1 MIRFPTTRTSTSAAY
16 GRTLACLALG
26 ALGMLTACGSDD
38 AASAAT
44 ITPTIT
50 PAVDSAVTSTGE
62 WCAVARQ
69 MDAVTDAVNLD
80 ASSTADE
87 LAEAQV
93 AFGTAVRLAAQLES
107 GLDLVDIDHR
117 ADVGSTLGLFVE
129 LATVVVDAD
138 DAASLDAAANDI
150 FADADEASLDAG
162 NAWLQATCGLD
173 NA

>member
-1 MIRFPTTRTSTSAAY
+1 MTRIPTTRTSTTAAY

-26 ALGMLTACGSDD
+26 ALGLLTACGSDD
-38 AASAAT
+38 GASAAT
-44 ITPTIT
+44 IGSTIT
-50 PAVDSAVTSTGE
+50 PVVESVTSTGE

-69 MDAVTDAVNLD
+69 MDEVTDAPNLD

-93 AFGTAVRLAAQLES
+93 AFGTAVQLAAQLETR
-107 GLDLVDIDHR
+107 LDLVDIDHR
-117 ADVGSTLGLFVE
+117 ADVGSTLALFVE

-138 DAASLDAAANDI
+138 DAAALDAAANDI
-150 FADADEASLDAG
+150 FADADEASLDAA

-173 NA
+173 V